1 MRIQLLDYD
10 DLNFVELY
18 ASDNSEEF
26 KICNSRSKFLNG
38 SVFSIFQHCFELSH
52 VDYSYYDVTRY
63 DNSHIV
69 SLRNHLMDEIA
80 KIKKIDSAEGISHF
94 ALKQVSGLD
103 FLNELKSENIN
114 WKISWENIRNQ
125 LADVG
130 ESLIEIVDQCID
142 EDKELIIKG
151 Y

>member
-1 MRIQLLDYD
+1 
-10 DLNFVELY
+10 
-18 ASDNSEEF
+18 
-26 KICNSRSKFLNG
+26 
-38 SVFSIFQHCFELSH
+38 
-52 VDYSYYDVTRY
+52 
-63 DNSHIV
+63 
-69 SLRNHLMDEIA
+69 MDEIA